1 MGPSLIRRGRRR
13 AQGRSHVN
21 ILEVCMSD
29 FRVEKDSMGEMKV
42 PSTAYYAAQTQRAVE
57 NFPISG
63 LTIGRSMV
71 RALGII
77 KRCAADTNLELGLLK
92 PEFHRVIVSAAQ
104 EVEAGK
110 LDVHFPVD
118 VFQTGSG
125 TSSNMNANEVI
136 ANRAKELSK
145 GEVAV
150 HPNDHVNM
158 SQSSNDVIPTA
169 IHIAVANALSADLL
183 PALKELHEALETKA
197 KEFHSIVKTGRTH
210 LMDATPIT
218 LGQEFSGY
226 ASQIKHSL
234 ARANAALQEVLE
246 LPLGGTAVGTGVN
259 TPPGF
264 SPKVIEKLAKTTG
277 LKFFEAENHFEAQ
290 AAKDALVQC
299 SGSLKTIAVSLSK
312 IGNDLRWL
320 GSGPRC
326 GIGELLLPEVQPG
339 SSIMP
344 AKVNPVIIESLL
356 MVVAQVIGNDAAVCY
371 GGSVGSTFELN
382 VMMPVMAHNI
392 LQSIH
397 LLSTSSQNFAR
408 RCVVGIRANERR
420 IRELAEANI
429 TVVTS
434 LAPKIG
440 YDQAAKLAKEAYE
453 TGESLRVIAERKQ
466 VLPKEELDRV
476 LDLISMTRPGL

>member
-1 MGPSLIRRGRRR
+1 
-13 AQGRSHVN
+13 
-21 ILEVCMSD
+21 MSE
-29 FRVEKDSMGEMKV
+29 FRIEKDSMGEMKV
-42 PSTAYYAAQTQRAVE
+42 PADAYYASQTQRAVE

-63 LTIGRSMV
+63 ITIGRSMIK
-71 RALGII
+71 ALGTI
-77 KRCAADTNLELGLLK
+77 KRSAADTNLELGLLK
-92 PEFHRVIVSAAQ
+92 PELHRVIVAAAE
-104 EVEAGK
+104 EVESGK
-110 LDVHFPVD
+110 LDIHFPID

-136 ANRAKELSK
+136 AFRARELSK
-145 GEVAV
+145 GELQV

-169 IHIAVANALSADLL
+169 IHIAAASAISSQLI
-183 PALKELHEALETKA
+183 PALTELKAALDVKVKDFA
-197 KEFHSIVKTGRTH
+197 LIVKTGRTH

-226 ASQIKHSL
+226 ASQVGHSL
-234 ARANAALQEVLE
+234 GRAKIALKELLE

-259 TPPGF
+259 TPQGF
-264 SPKVIEKLAKTTG
+264 SARVIEKLAKTTG
-277 LKFFEAENHFEAQ
+277 LAFFEAENHFEAQ
-290 AAKDALVQC
+290 AAKDSLVQA
-299 SGSLKTIAVSLSK
+299 SGCLKTIAVSFSK

-356 MVVAQVIGNDAAVCY
+356 MVVAQVIGNDATICF
-371 GGSVGSTFELN
+371 GGSVGSSFELN
-382 VMMPVMAHNI
+382 VMMPVMAHNL
-392 LQSIH
+392 LQSIE
-397 LLSTSSQNFAR
+397 LLSTTAINFSR
-408 RCVVGIRANERR
+408 KCIVDIKANEKR
-420 IRELAEANI
+420 IAELAEANI
-429 TVVTS
+429 SVVTS

-453 TGESLRVIAERKQ
+453 TGESLREIAERKK
-466 VLPKEELDRV
+466 VLPKADLDRI
-476 LDLISMTRPGL
+476 LDLLSMTKPGL